1 MSVPVALASL
11 ILVAGLLSACT
22 GPADADTQG
31 GPSSVSPTATP
42 TPTPSGTPA
51 PLTPTSPIAGGC
63 AALGAAGA
71 VVAAAGE
78 IQRVTALDEM
88 WHIGIDTAGGL
99 ACSLLTPRLAVDVYV
114 LPAATVVGDVA
125 AVVGAATC
133 DRGTGSMEC
142 HASAPGAGQTVLAAA
157 SFDTSVDD
165 PAALAELTAI
175 ASAVAGSTTEGQPAK
190 SRPATWSKPLDCTA
204 IAETIGVTSLLGS
217 DEARTALAAPAAST
231 VDGRLS
237 IASSTIAR
245 CDWVRTPTQEGDR
258 GSDFSVIAVP
268 NGAWA
273 WKTLAASIPDSVDAT
288 VGGYAARV
296 TSKGE
301 VYLSDGVNILHLQGQ
316 RLAGVSVVDTALGVL
331 SVIAGKDAAARG

>member
-1 MSVPVALASL
+1 MALASL
-11 ILVAGLLSACT
+11 ILLTGILAGCT
-22 GPADADTQG
+22 GAAEADPAS
-31 GPSSVSPTATP
+31 PSATP
-42 TPTPSGTPA
+42 TASPTPSPSGTPA
-51 PLTPTSPIAGGC
+51 PLTPTSPVAGGC
-63 AALGAAGA
+63 AALGAAPA
-71 VVAAAGE
+71 VTAAAGE
-78 IQRVTALDEM
+78 IQRATTLDEM

-125 AVVGAATC
+125 ALTAAAAC

-142 HASAPGAGQTVLAAA
+142 HVSAPGSGQTVLAAA
-157 SFDTSVDD
+157 SFPTSVDD
-165 PAALAELTAI
+165 PSALAELTAI
-175 ASAVAGSTTEGQPAK
+175 ATAVAQSATEGQPAK
-190 SRPATWSKPLDCTA
+190 SRPATWSNPLDCTA

-217 DEARTALAAPAAST
+217 DEARTALAPPAASS
-231 VDGRLS
+231 VDTRLS

-245 CDWVRTPTQEGDR
+245 CDWARTPTQDGDR

-288 VGGYAARV
+288 VGGHPARV